1 MIHIGH
7 LNKSFGHNQVLKDI
21 VLHLKGR
28 GVVAVLG
35 PNGSGK
41 TTLLKCILGMVL
53 PDSGEILF
61 RGKSIKGEH
70 QYRSQ
75 ISYLSQIARFPENHT
90 PLELMRLMKQIRTGG
105 NTREERFIKMFEL
118 GDSLDKRMANLS
130 GGTRQKVNIT
140 LALMH
145 DDPILILDE
154 PSTGLDPLSLKRL
167 KAFIYEERDRGKL
180 ILITTHILNLAEDLA
195 NHVLFLL
202 EGRIYFDGSLQ
213 ELLVN
218 EHGHNLEDAIAHIL
232 ESSKANSSVEYLQV

>member
-118 GDSLDKRMANLS
+118 GA
-130 GGTRQKVNIT
+130 
-140 LALMH
+140 
-145 DDPILILDE
+145 
-154 PSTGLDPLSLKRL
+154 RL
-167 KAFIYEERDRGKL
+167 
-180 ILITTHILNLAEDLA
+180 
-195 NHVLFLL
+195 
-202 EGRIYFDGSLQ
+202 
-213 ELLVN
+213 
-218 EHGHNLEDAIAHIL
+218 
-232 ESSKANSSVEYLQV
+232 